1 MEKKKQITNLFA
13 LECPLCTF
21 NYYLTYEVLV
31 DFLVWKKFYEY
42 IWVHR
47 NNYMDKLN
55 KIGFDLKLMDRYV
68 MVILFDDL
76 LYKKS

>member
-1 MEKKKQITNLFA
+1 
-13 LECPLCTF
+13 
-21 NYYLTYEVLV
+21 
-31 DFLVWKKFYEY
+31 
-42 IWVHR
+42 
-47 NNYMDKLN
+47 MDKLN